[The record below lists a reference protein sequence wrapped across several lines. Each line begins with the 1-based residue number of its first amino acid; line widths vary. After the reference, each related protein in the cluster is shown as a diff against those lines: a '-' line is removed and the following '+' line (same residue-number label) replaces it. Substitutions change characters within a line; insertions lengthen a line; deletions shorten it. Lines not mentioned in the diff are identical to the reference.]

1 MNITEKYF
9 TMRVLKHWHR
19 LHREVL
25 DAPSLETFQV
35 SLDRALSNPICL
47 WISLFIA
54 GVLDYIAFKCPF
66 QLKPLYDSLILH

>member
-1 MNITEKYF
+1 
-9 TMRVLKHWHR
+9 MRVLKHWHR

-54 GVLDYIAFKCPF
+54 GVLDYIAFNCPF